1 MSTARS
7 NVEIADW
14 SGKTTSP
21 DGDRNVTDESGSDG
35 SPLLNALRTALGRV
49 ISAIR
54 TFAARLPAEKAR
66 TEPPWFG
73 DYEKVE
79 EAKYYSPGLPSLA
92 DDGDLPEWPGPP
104 KVTLLA
110 VDPYL
115 VHVYWDFD
123 LAKLPPDTTA
133 AVLRFYDA
141 ATHFDVD
148 VDLRTR
154 NWYVPLWSPAKTYYA
169 DLGAITAA
177 GEFIPLVRSN
187 TIQTPRGWPV
197 AEVEHRFVSGAA
209 ASPPSDESVLPQTPP
224 FNSEYS
230 GILET
235 TPHAEGSP
243 IAAGPPLAKAEPAVA
258 YSPATGHQPPA
269 STVTPPPSEPHIPKP
284 GDPAEILRSRLSE
297 MYEFRQWQPQARSA
311 VESLPAI
318 PPLPASPDL
327 PDDLTAHSE
336 RQFSPGL
343 SSLLLGAQDPRKP
356 AG

>member
-1 MSTARS
+1 MFTARS

-14 SGKTTSP
+14 SGRTTSP
-21 DGDRNVTDESGSDG
+21 DGDSNVTDESGSDG

-49 ISAIR
+49 ISTIR
-54 TFAARLPAEKAR
+54 TFAGTLPAEKAK
-66 TEPPWFG
+66 TEPRRFG

-92 DDGDLPEWPGPP
+92 DDGDLPEWPGRT
-104 KVTLLA
+104 KLTLLA

-123 LAKLPPDTTA
+123 PAKLPPDTTA
-133 AVLRFYDA
+133 AKLRFYDA

-187 TIQTPRGWPV
+187 TIQTPRAWPA

-209 ASPPSDESVLPQTPP
+209 ASPQSDESVLPQTPP
-224 FNSEYS
+224 LDSQYS
-230 GILET
+230 GTLEIT
-235 TPHAEGSP
+235 SHAGACP
-243 IAAGPPLAKAEPAVA
+243 TAAEPPAVSF
-258 YSPATGHQPPA
+258 SPAPDDQPPA
-269 STVTPPPSEPHIPKP
+269 SIVTATPTEHHVSKP
-284 GDPAEILRSRLSE
+284 GDAAEILRRRLSE
-297 MYEFRQWQPQARSA
+297 IHEFRQGRPQAQKA
-311 VESLPAI
+311 VENLPAI

-327 PDDLTAHSE
+327 PDDLTAHAE

-343 SSLLLGAQDPRKP
+343 SSLLLGGQDTRKP

>member
-177 GEFIPLVRSN
+177 GQFIPLVRSN
-187 TIQTPRGWPV
+187 TIQTPRAWPA

-209 ASPPSDESVLPQTPP
+209 ASPRSDESDLPQIPP
-224 FNSEYS
+224 FLSRHA
-230 GILET
+230 GILEI
-235 TPHAEGSP
+235 TPHAGACP
-243 IAAGPPLAKAEPAVA
+243 TTAE
-258 YSPATGHQPPA
+258 SPAAKGSRRSPFHRPPA
-269 STVTPPPSEPHIPKP
+269 TNR
-284 GDPAEILRSRLSE
+284 RSLS
-297 MYEFRQWQPQARSA
+297 
-311 VESLPAI
+311 
-318 PPLPASPDL
+318 
-327 PDDLTAHSE
+327 
-336 RQFSPGL
+336 
-343 SSLLLGAQDPRKP
+343 
-356 AG
+356 

>member
-1 MSTARS
+1 M
-7 NVEIADW
+7 
-14 SGKTTSP
+14 
-21 DGDRNVTDESGSDG
+21 TDESGSDG

-49 ISAIR
+49 ISTIR
-54 TFAARLPAEKAR
+54 AFSATLPARTETAR
-66 TEPPWFG
+66 TEPPRFG

-92 DDGDLPEWPGPP
+92 DDRDLPEWLVRP

-115 VHVYWDFD
+115 VYVYWDFD
-123 LAKLPPDTTA
+123 LAELPPDTTA
-133 AVLRFYDA
+133 AILRFYDA

-197 AEVEHRFVSGAA
+197 AEKDRPFVSGDA
-209 ASPPSDESVLPQTPP
+209 ASPQSDESVLPQTPP

-235 TPHAEGSP
+235 TPHAGGSP
-243 IAAGPPLAKAEPAVA
+243 TAAEPPLAKAEPAVA
-258 YSPATGHQPPA
+258 YSPATGDQPPA
-269 STVTPPPSEPHIPKP
+269 STVTPPPPTEPHIPKP

-318 PPLPASPDL
+318 PPLPASPDPL
-327 PDDLTAHSE
+327 DDLTAHAE

-343 SSLLLGAQDPRKP
+343 SSLLLGGQDTRKP

>member
-49 ISAIR
+49 ISTIR
-54 TFAARLPAEKAR
+54 AFAATLPAEKAR

-177 GEFIPLVRSN
+177 GQFIPLVRSN
-187 TIQTPRGWPV
+187 TIQTPRAWPA
-197 AEVEHRFVSGAA
+197 AEVEYRFVSGAA
-209 ASPPSDESVLPQTPP
+209 ASPRSDESDLPQIPP
-224 FNSEYS
+224 FLSRHA
-230 GILET
+230 GILEI
-235 TPHAEGSP
+235 TPHAGACPTTVESP
-243 IAAGPPLAKAEPAVA
+243 AAKAEPAVSL
-258 YSPATGHQPPA
+258 SPAPGHQPPE
-269 STVTPPPSEPHIPKP
+269 SLVTALPTEQHIPKP
-284 GDPAEILRSRLSE
+284 GDAAEILRRRLSE
-297 MYEFRQWQPQARSA
+297 IHEFRLGRPQAQRA
-311 VESLPAI
+311 VENIPSI

-327 PDDLTAHSE
+327 PDDLTAHAE

-343 SSLLLGAQDPRKP
+343 SSLLLGGQDTRKP

>member
-1 MSTARS
+1 
-7 NVEIADW
+7 
-14 SGKTTSP
+14 
-21 DGDRNVTDESGSDG
+21 
-35 SPLLNALRTALGRV
+35 
-49 ISAIR
+49 
-54 TFAARLPAEKAR
+54 
-66 TEPPWFG
+66 
-73 DYEKVE
+73 
-79 EAKYYSPGLPSLA
+79 
-92 DDGDLPEWPGPP
+92 
-104 KVTLLA
+104 VTLLA

-115 VHVYWDFD
+115 VYVYWDFD
-123 LAKLPPDTTA
+123 LAELPPDTTA
-133 AVLRFYDA
+133 AILRFYDA

-154 NWYVPLWSPAKTYYA
+154 NWYIPLWSPAKTYYA

-258 YSPATGHQPPA
+258 YSPATGDQPPA
-269 STVTPPPSEPHIPKP
+269 STVTPPPPTEPHIPKP

-318 PPLPASPDL
+318 PPLPASPDP
-327 PDDLTAHSE
+327 PDDLTAHAE

-343 SSLLLGAQDPRKP
+343 SSLLLGGQDTRKP

>member
-21 DGDRNVTDESGSDG
+21 DGDRDVTDESGSDG

-49 ISAIR
+49 ISTIR
-54 TFAARLPAEKAR
+54 TFAATLPAEKRR

-79 EAKYYSPGLPSLA
+79 EAKYYSPGLPSLT

-115 VHVYWDFD
+115 VHAYWDFD

-133 AVLRFYDA
+133 AILRFYDEE
-141 ATHFDVD
+141 THFDVD

-187 TIQTPRGWPV
+187 TVQTPRAWPL
-197 AEVEHRFVSGAA
+197 AEVGHRFVSDVA
-209 ASPPSDESVLPQTPP
+209 ASPPSDESVLPPTPAFP
-224 FNSEYS
+224 SEHA
-230 GILET
+230 GILEI
-235 TPHAEGSP
+235 TPRASGSP
-243 IAAGPPLAKAEPAVA
+243 TAAEAKAAQAEPAVSF
-258 YSPATGHQPPA
+258 SPSTGHQSSASVVTAPP
-269 STVTPPPSEPHIPKP
+269 TEPHIPKP
-284 GDPAEILRSRLSE
+284 GDAAEILGRRLSE
-297 MYEFRQWQPQARSA
+297 IHEFLQGQPQAQRA
-311 VESLPAI
+311 VENLPAI
-318 PPLPASPDL
+318 PPLPASPGL
-327 PDDLTAHSE
+327 PDDLTAHAE

-343 SSLLLGAQDPRKP
+343 SSLFQGGQDPRKP